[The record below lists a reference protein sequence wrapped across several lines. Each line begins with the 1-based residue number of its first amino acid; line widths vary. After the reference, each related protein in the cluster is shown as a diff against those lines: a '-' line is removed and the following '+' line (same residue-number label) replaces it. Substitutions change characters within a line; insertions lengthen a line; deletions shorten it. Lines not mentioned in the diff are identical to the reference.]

1 MWEEELRKY
10 KVYISHIDDDNE
22 YNFFIE
28 KLNAGY
34 EFEWENYS
42 IPGDKDYIGQMY
54 NVDIVIILSGH
65 YSKDKFAIK
74 KQLELAK
81 KLKKPIIA
89 VRPYGMENVPSYI
102 EDLAQDIVGWNTPCI
117 VDVIKEN
124 AHDEP

>member
-22 YNFFIE
+22 YNIFIE

-74 KQLELAK
+74 KQLEFAK

-124 AHDEP
+124 ALDEP